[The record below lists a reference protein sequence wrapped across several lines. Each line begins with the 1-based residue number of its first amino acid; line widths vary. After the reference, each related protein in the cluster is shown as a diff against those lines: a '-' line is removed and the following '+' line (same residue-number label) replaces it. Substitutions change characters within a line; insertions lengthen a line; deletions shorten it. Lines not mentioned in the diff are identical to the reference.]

1 MQTMQ
6 FNRSLG
12 PLVVSGDARAL
23 LAGVV
28 LLALLLNLG
37 SWQLGRASE
46 KSALQARWEQR
57 AALPPVSPS
66 TLLTERAEARADRQV
81 AWRAQ
86 FAPDQYLLLD
96 NRLHRGR
103 PGYHVV
109 ALASAEG
116 VLVPVNLGWIA
127 GDPARQ
133 SLPVPTLP
141 EGEVSLAGR
150 VYVPSGKPLMMQEPV
165 APASLPAPVQTL
177 YWENW
182 PAELADLAGQPLLP
196 FEVRIDP
203 NSPVALTAE
212 WPVVNQSSSQH
223 IGYAVQWFAMAAVLF
238 LIGIWR
244 LTNVGEF
251 WGRRSRV

>member
-1 MQTMQ
+1 MQ

-23 LAGVV
+23 LAGIV
-28 LLALLLNLG
+28 LLALLMNLG

-57 AALPPVSPS
+57 AALPPVSPA
-66 TLLTERAEARADRQV
+66 TLLTDLPEARADRQV
-81 AWRAQ
+81 AWQGQ

-103 PGYHVV
+103 PGYHVI

-116 VLVPVNLGWIA
+116 SLVPVNLGWIA

-133 SLPVPTLP
+133 SLPVPNLP
-141 EGEVSLAGR
+141 EGEVLLTGR
-150 VYVPSGKPLMMQEPV
+150 VYVPSCKPLMMQKPA

-177 YWENW
+177 YWEN
-182 PAELADLAGQPLLP
+182 
-196 FEVRIDP
+196 
-203 NSPVALTAE
+203 
-212 WPVVNQSSSQH
+212 
-223 IGYAVQWFAMAAVLF
+223 
-238 LIGIWR
+238 
-244 LTNVGEF
+244 
-251 WGRRSRV
+251 